1 MVGKIVLRHAVPW
14 VRRDATFLA
23 IHVYAPDGGAITVTL
38 VVKTDGEEEYDLAV
52 GDTFRVR
59 DETWA
64 LYHVEDH
71 LSPNYRV
78 FLRKV
83 E

>member
-14 VRRDATFLA
+14 AHSDATFVA
-23 IHVYAPDGGAITVTL
+23 IHVYAPDGGAVMVTL
-38 VVKTDGEEEYDLAV
+38 FVKADGEEEYDLGI
-52 GDTFRVR
+52 GDTFSVHG
-59 DETWA
+59 ETWA
-64 LYHVEDH
+64 LDRVENH

-83 E
+83 G